1 MSNLADIET
10 ARLDLVEAEAPGQ
23 ENPLSEHEDG
33 AMAAFQVGAALGRL
47 DPRERTVIELRVMSH
62 PPMTLQAV
70 GERLGC
76 TPALAR
82 QLERRAKMKLR
93 QTLGVAKCW
102 SN

>member
-1 MSNLADIET
+1 MRTQTDTEA
-10 ARLDLVEAEAPGQ
+10 ARLDLVETDALGP
-23 ENPLSEHEDG
+23 ENLLSEHEDG

-47 DPRERTVIELRVMSH
+47 DPRERTVIEMRVMSH
-62 PPMTLQAV
+62 PPMTLRAV

-76 TPALAR
+76 TPGRAR

-93 QTLGVAKCW
+93 RTLGVAQCW

>member
-1 MSNLADIET
+1 MRTPTEAKT
-10 ARLDLVEAEAPGQ
+10 ARLDLVETEAPGQ

-93 QTLGVAKCW
+93 QTLGVARCW